1 MVSTENSLSKAKPQP
16 QKLLQNFNNSF
27 PVTLTVLVHQEEDEE
42 GVVVEEAIVG
52 TVTKGDVEV
61 PHVVKMDLH
70 ANEHSVLPEKLDFLH
85 VIIVEAKDT
94 RAQLQRF
101 CTNLTF

>member
-1 MVSTENSLSKAKPQP
+1 MR
-16 QKLLQNFNNSF
+16 
-27 PVTLTVLVHQEEDEE
+27 QEEDEE

-85 VIIVEAKDT
+85 VIIT
-94 RAQLQRF
+94 L
-101 CTNLTF
+101 